1 MSLAPAPA
9 RPEQQSAPREPY
21 VSAPRRRCL
30 EMPEGV
36 LLALFAAVSLWV
48 LGQNLFQVIA
58 HGRVWTGTDGL
69 FIADQM
75 QYLAWIRDASHHGLA
90 SDLFV
95 LNQTPHDYLQPA
107 VAVSALLT
115 ALGVTPWLSLM
126 LWKPVAVLGA
136 FFAIRALCHRMLVG
150 RLARACALALALFY
164 GFSGTI
170 GDAWL
175 PFWSWGYP
183 FGLMAIAA
191 MIASLLVYRRARQGG
206 GGWWLAPL
214 LGLLAAWLHP
224 WQGETLIVVLVGG
237 ELLALIEPSSPDTP
251 RPPIIRRLALCA
263 GTVVATA
270 LPLVYYG
277 ALDHFDSVWH
287 LGRAATDHGWGLG
300 GVLLSLVPLMA
311 VAALAYVR
319 RPRSF
324 LEGATMVWPFAT
336 LAIYLVSNA
345 GLGATP
351 LHAFAG
357 VTIPLAL
364 LAVGGVSM
372 ILEGRRT
379 DRLRGSR
386 AWSLSRLAAVAL
398 VAAFTIPAG
407 ISQLRGTYHYMG
419 PYKNDGNFIRP
430 DEQRALNFLA
440 RDPESGGVLAPFYL
454 GMVIPELTGRS
465 TYIGDYLWSVP
476 SYLARFHDTFQL
488 FKWPWAGPAAR
499 AFVLSTGARFVLA
512 DCHGHAGG
520 LTDKLRPIMSAI
532 YNFGCSTI
540 YEVKN
545 PQPANT
551 RLPIRALLGGA
562 SAGQ

>member
-1 MSLAPAPA
+1 MALAPATE
-9 RPEQQSAPREPY
+9 RPEQQSAPREPNIA
-21 VSAPRRRCL
+21 APRRRGL
-30 EMPEGV
+30 DLPEAG

-48 LGQNLFQVIA
+48 LAQDLYQVIA
-58 HGRVWTGTDGL
+58 HSRVWTGTDGL

-136 FFAIRALCHRMLVG
+136 FFAIRGLCHQMLAS
-150 RLARACALALALFY
+150 RLARVCALALALFY
-164 GFSGTI
+164 GFNGTI
-170 GDAWL
+170 GDEWL

-191 MIASLLVYRRARQGG
+191 MLGSLLVYRRARQGG
-206 GGWWLAPL
+206 GRWWLAPL
-214 LGLLAAWLHP
+214 LGLLASWLHP

-237 ELLALIEPSSPDTP
+237 ELLALFEPTSADGG
-251 RPPIIRRLALCA
+251 RPPVTRRLALST

-270 LPLVYYG
+270 LPLIYYG

-287 LGRAATDHGWGLG
+287 LGRAATDRSWGLS
-300 GVLLSLVPLMA
+300 GVLLSLVPLAA
-311 VAALAYVR
+311 VAVLGYLR

-364 LAVGGVSM
+364 LAVGGVTRL
-372 ILEGRRT
+372 LEGRT
-379 DRLRGSR
+379 GRLRGSR
-386 AWSLSRLAAVAL
+386 AWSLSRLAAIAV

-407 ISQLRGTYHYMG
+407 VSMLRGTYHYMG
-419 PYKNDGNFIRP
+419 PYKNDGNFLRS
-430 DEQRALNFLA
+430 DEQRALGFLA
-440 RDPESGGVLAPFYL
+440 RDPQPGGVLAPFYL
-454 GMVIPELTGRS
+454 GMVIPEVTGRH

-476 SYLARFHDTFQL
+476 SYLARFHNTFQF
-488 FKWPWAGPAAR
+488 FKWPWAGPEAR
-499 AFVLSTGARFVLA
+499 AFALSTGARFILA

-520 LTDKLRPIMSAI
+520 LTVKLRPIVDAI

-540 YEVKN
+540 YRVKN
-545 PQPANT
+545 PRPGAT
-551 RLPIRALLGGA
+551 RLPIRAEVGGA
-562 SAGQ
+562 SGGP

>member
-1 MSLAPAPA
+1 MEL
-9 RPEQQSAPREPY
+9 PEAI
-21 VSAPRRRCL
+21 
-30 EMPEGV
+30 

-48 LGQNLFQVIA
+48 LAQDLYQVVA

-75 QYLAWIRDASHHGLA
+75 QYLAWIRDASHHALA

-95 LNQTPHDYLQPA
+95 LGQTPHDYLQPA
-107 VAVSALLT
+107 VAISALLT

-136 FFAIRALCHRMLVG
+136 FFAIRALCRRMLPG
-150 RLARACALALALFY
+150 SFASTCALALALFY
-164 GFSGTI
+164 GFTGTI

-191 MIASLLVYRRARQGG
+191 MVGSLLVYRRARQGG
-206 GGWWLAPL
+206 SGAWLAAL

-224 WQGETLIVVLVGG
+224 WQGETLILVVVGG
-237 ELLALIEPSSPDTP
+237 ELLGWLTGSRP
-251 RPPIIRRLALCA
+251 RRWPTRRQLAVA
-263 GTVVATA
+263 VGIVVATA
-270 LPLVYYG
+270 LPLAYYA
-277 ALDHFDSVWH
+277 ALDRFDPVWR
-287 LGRAATDHGWGLG
+287 LGRAATDHGWGLA

-311 VAALAYVR
+311 VAALSYIR

-324 LEGATMVWPFAT
+324 LEAATMVWPLAT
-336 LAIYLVSNA
+336 LAIYLISTA

-357 VTIPLAL
+357 VTIPLAV
-364 LAVGGVSM
+364 LAVGGVM
-372 ILEGRRT
+372 HILERRLGSIPPGRR
-379 DRLRGSR
+379 
-386 AWSLSRLAAVAL
+386 ASLARLAAVAL

-407 ISQLRGTYHYMG
+407 VDMLEGTYHYMG

-430 DEQRALNFLA
+430 DEQRALAFLA
-440 RDPESGGVLAPFYL
+440 RDRQPGGVLAPFYL
-454 GMVIPELTGRS
+454 GMVIPEKTGRH

-476 SYLARFHDTFQL
+476 DYPARFTYTFQL
-488 FKWPWAGPAAR
+488 FKWPWADQAAR
-499 AFVLSTGARFVLA
+499 AFVLSTGAHFVLA

-520 LTDKLRPIMSAI
+520 LTRKLSPIMSAT
-532 YNFGCSTI
+532 YDFGCSTV
-540 YEVKN
+540 YEVRR
-545 PQPANT
+545 PVG
-551 RLPIRALLGGA
+551 R
-562 SAGQ
+562 

>member
-1 MSLAPAPA
+1 MALAPATA
-9 RPEQQSAPREPY
+9 RRERISAPDVPDIA
-21 VSAPRRRCL
+21 APRRRRL
-30 EMPEGV
+30 ELPEAV
-36 LLALFAAVSLWV
+36 LLAVFAAVSVWV
-48 LGQNLFQVIA
+48 LAQDLFQVIA

-107 VAVSALLT
+107 VAISALLT
-115 ALGVTPWLSLM
+115 AFGVTPWLSLM
-126 LWKPVAVLGA
+126 LWKPVAVVAA
-136 FFAIRALCHRMLVG
+136 FFAIRGLCHRMLIG
-150 RLARACALALALFY
+150 RLARTCALALALFY

-170 GDAWL
+170 GDEWL

-191 MIASLLVYRRARQGG
+191 MIGSLLVYRRARRGG
-206 GGWWLAPL
+206 ARWWLAPL

-224 WQGETLIVVLVGG
+224 WQGETLIVVVIGG
-237 ELLALIEPSSPDTP
+237 ELLASLLPSYDDSGH
-251 RPPIIRRLALCA
+251 PPIMRRLALAA

-270 LPLVYYG
+270 LPLLYYG
-277 ALDHFDSVWH
+277 ALDHFDPVWR
-287 LGRAATDHGWGLG
+287 LGRAATDHGWGLS
-300 GVLLSLVPLMA
+300 GVLLSLIPLLA
-311 VAALAYVR
+311 VAALAYLR

-357 VTIPLAL
+357 VTIPLAI
-364 LAVGGVSM
+364 LAVGGVARM
-372 ILEGRRT
+372 LGGRFEWV
-379 DRLRGSR
+379 RGPR
-386 AWSLSRLAAVAL
+386 AAPIARFAAIAL
-398 VAAFTIPAG
+398 VAGFTIPAG
-407 ISQLRGTYHYMG
+407 IDQLRGTYHYMG

-440 RDPESGGVLAPFYL
+440 RDSQPGGVLAPFYL
-454 GMVIPELTGRS
+454 GMVIPELTGRH

-476 SYLARFHDTFQL
+476 SYPARFTNTFQL
-488 FKWPWAGPAAR
+488 FKWPWSGPTAR

-540 YEVKN
+540 YEVKH
-545 PQPANT
+545 PQPGAT
-551 RLPIRALLGGA
+551 RLPIRAVVGGA
-562 SAGQ
+562 SGAP

>member
-1 MSLAPAPA
+1 MALAPATA
-9 RPEQQSAPREPY
+9 RPEQLSAPGGPDIA
-21 VSAPRRRCL
+21 APRRRRL
-30 EMPEGV
+30 DLPEAA
-36 LLALFAAVSLWV
+36 LLALFAAASVWV
-48 LGQNLFQVIA
+48 LGQDLFQVIA

-75 QYLAWIRDASHHGLA
+75 QYLAWVRDVSHHGLA

-107 VAVSALLT
+107 VAVSGLLT

-126 LWKPVAVLGA
+126 LWKPVAVIGA
-136 FFAIRALCHRMLVG
+136 FFAIRGLCHRMLVG
-150 RLARACALALALFY
+150 RLARTCALALALFY

-191 MIASLLVYRRARQGG
+191 MIAALLAYRRARLGG
-206 GGWWLAPL
+206 PRWWLAPI

-224 WQGETLIVVLVGG
+224 WQGETLIVVVVGG
-237 ELLALIEPSSPDTP
+237 EFVALLAPSSGASGA
-251 RPPIIRRLALCA
+251 PPIMRRLALGTA
-263 GTVVATA
+263 TVVATA
-270 LPLVYYG
+270 LPLIYYG
-277 ALDHFDSVWH
+277 ALDHFDSVWS
-287 LGRAATDHGWGLG
+287 LGRAATDHGWGLS

-311 VAALAYVR
+311 VAALAYLR
-319 RPRSF
+319 RPHSF
-324 LEGATMVWPFAT
+324 LEAATMVWPFAT
-336 LAIYLVSNA
+336 LAIYLASNA

-357 VTIPLAL
+357 VTIPLAV
-364 LAVGGVSM
+364 LAVGGVAW
-372 ILEGRRT
+372 IVEGRAE
-379 DRLRGSR
+379 RLSGSR
-386 AWSLSRLAAVAL
+386 AWSLSPLVAIAL
-398 VAAFTIPAG
+398 VAAFTIPA
-407 ISQLRGTYHYMG
+407 SVQMLRGTYHYMG

-430 DEQRALNFLA
+430 DEQRALKFLA
-440 RDPESGGVLAPFYL
+440 RDPQPGGVLAPFYL
-454 GMVIPELTGRS
+454 GMVIPELTGRH

-476 SYLARFHDTFQL
+476 SYLARFHNTFQL

-520 LTDKLRPIMSAI
+520 LTDKLRPIVSAI
-532 YNFGCSTI
+532 YDFGCSTI
-540 YEVKN
+540 YEVKH
-545 PQPANT
+545 PRSANT
-551 RLPIRALLGGA
+551 RLPIRAVVGGA
-562 SAGQ
+562 SGGP